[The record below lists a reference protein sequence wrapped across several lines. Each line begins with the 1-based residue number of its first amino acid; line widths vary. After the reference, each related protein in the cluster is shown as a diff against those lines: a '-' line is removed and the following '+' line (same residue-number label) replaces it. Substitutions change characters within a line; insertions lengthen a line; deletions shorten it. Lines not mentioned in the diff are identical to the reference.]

1 MMDTAIKPTV
11 RREADVEA
19 LVVAALQR
27 IGRAATSA
35 EIWRLVD
42 AEFDISFEVRRVV
55 FANLLDLAVLVM
67 EEYRDNRLPEPL
79 VRLYRLGLFKD
90 SSKKGGTDA
99 RNATA

>member
-42 AEFDISFEVRRVV
+42 AAFDVSFETRRIV
-55 FANLLDLAVLVM
+55 FHSLLDRGVLVM
-67 EEYRDNRLPEPL
+67 EEYRDNHLPEPL
-79 VRLYRLGLFKD
+79 VRLYRLGITHIGRTQ
-90 SSKKGGTDA
+90 S
-99 RNATA
+99 